1 LHNKLETGAERDH
14 EETAMNHAKAR
25 SIRHMVVL
33 TFTDIECRRL
43 QLAGDFNEWI
53 PDRDVETRNVNG
65 CWQKIFT
72 AEPGVYEYRLII
84 DGKWQHDPSNP
95 AEIPNELGSI
105 NSLLQI
111 PVQH

>member
-1 LHNKLETGAERDH
+1 
-14 EETAMNHAKAR
+14 MNHAKAR
-25 SIRHMVVL
+25 PIRHMVVL

-65 CWQKIFT
+65 HWQKIFT

-105 NSLLQI
+105 NSLLQV